1 MGMGGGV
8 GGGWPSEG
16 ADVIEYVF
24 LKIMFD
30 PLWNNGFTLVR
41 KTKDFTV
48 CFWSGT

>member
-24 LKIMFD
+24 FE
-30 PLWNNGFTLVR
+30 NNVR
-41 KTKDFTV
+41 STMEQ
-48 CFWSGT
+48 WIHPR